1 MTWEI
6 IAMIVAREGIEVAA
20 KLVRNALD
28 KAPVTAEAIDALL
41 ASRKSA
47 AQIREEVRQ
56 SLPDRQTVKS

>member
-28 KAPVTAEAIDALL
+28 KAPVTVEAIDALL
-41 ASRKSA
+41 ASRKTA

-56 SLPDRQTVKS
+56 SLPGAKP

>member
-20 KLVRNALD
+20 KLVRLALD
-28 KAPVTAEAIDALL
+28 RTPVTAEAIDALL

-56 SLPDRQTVKS
+56 SLPGGKP